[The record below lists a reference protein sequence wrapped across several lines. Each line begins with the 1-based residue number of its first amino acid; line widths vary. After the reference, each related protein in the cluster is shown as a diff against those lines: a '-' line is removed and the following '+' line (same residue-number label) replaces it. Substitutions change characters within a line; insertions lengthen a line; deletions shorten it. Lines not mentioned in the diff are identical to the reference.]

1 MLSAVG
7 SAMSGIVSSVIS
19 GMSNVVSSVTS
30 GVSRAVSAA
39 RGFIGQMVS
48 VGRDLIMGLINGIRA
63 MAGQVASAARNVVM
77 GAVNAAK
84 SALHI
89 GSPSKLFKQY
99 GVWTMEG
106 LGIGINKEGKNVIAG
121 MGNMAQSITDT
132 FNTKLQ
138 IPDIQSNLK
147 TLTLQLIHKS
157 HIHMNSK
164 QIRHNVLYVLKWV
177 LIMMH

>member
-1 MLSAVG
+1 
-7 SAMSGIVSSVIS
+7 
-19 GMSNVVSSVTS
+19 
-30 GVSRAVSAA
+30 
-39 RGFIGQMVS
+39 MV
-48 VGRDLIMGLINGIRA
+48 LEQW
-63 MAGQVASAARNVVM
+63 QVKLHLLHVVM

-147 TLTLQLIHKS
+147 MLTLQLIHKS
-157 HIHMNSK
+157 HIHEFKTNPSQRVVRVEM
-164 QIRHNVLYVLKWV
+164 V
-177 LIMMH
+177 LIMTH

>member
-1 MLSAVG
+1 
-7 SAMSGIVSSVIS
+7 MSGIVSSVIS

-147 TLTLQLIHKS
+147 MLTLQLIHKS

-177 LIMMH
+177 LIMTH